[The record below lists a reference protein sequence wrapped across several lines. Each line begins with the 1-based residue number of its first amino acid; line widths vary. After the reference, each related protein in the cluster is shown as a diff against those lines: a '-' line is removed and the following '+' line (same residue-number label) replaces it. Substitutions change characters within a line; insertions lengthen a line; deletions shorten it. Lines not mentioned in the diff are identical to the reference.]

1 MMSNARAVIVIGV
14 LAVGCGSGS
23 GRRPAT
29 EAALSH
35 RTSVCGV
42 DRSGSYDDFVKV
54 GLELCARVVA
64 QASAG
69 DEIVVRWISEA
80 SYQNDDFV
88 ERIKLPGGEPTCAN
102 PFDARCRRERT
113 AFDAQL
119 LQIKRASVER
129 LVKLQA
135 TRSQRTDILGFFQ
148 AAADELAGAPAG
160 VQRWVYVATDLE
172 ENVHHQ
178 VSPDLKDVRVVV
190 FALKTGRD
198 PVSAVRLRRDWED
211 RLKTF
216 GVVKVTFQAAEVTP

>member
-1 MMSNARAVIVIGV
+1 M
-14 LAVGCGSGS
+14 
-23 GRRPAT
+23 
-29 EAALSH
+29 
-35 RTSVCGV
+35 
-42 DRSGSYDDFVKV
+42 DRSGSYDDFVKI

-88 ERIKLPGGEPTCAN
+88 ERIKLPDGEPTCAN

-129 LVKLQA
+129 LVKVQA
-135 TRSQRTDILGFFQ
+135 TRSQRTDILGFLQ
-148 AAADELAGAPAG
+148 AAADELTGVPAG
-160 VQRWVYVATDLE
+160 VERWVYVATDLE